1 MKKHLI
7 IAVSLFF
14 IFGMLQAACTGK
26 MDEAEVPGD
35 VPYRNPEIAVADR
48 VEDLLSRMTLEEK
61 IAQMAQAVIYRASP
75 QDTKKFA
82 LGSIL
87 SGGGD
92 HPNTGLSARDW
103 LDHCNEYQKAALSTR
118 LGIPILYGIDAVH
131 GCAKMGGAT
140 VFPHNIGLG
149 AANDPGLVEKIGR
162 ITAIETAAGGIHWN
176 FAPCIAVARDER
188 WGRTYESF
196 SESPDIVSVLG
207 AAYVRGHEAGLLSDR
222 ASIASCPKHYFADG
236 GAEWGT
242 SQYGIDRGNSTLPED
257 ELRRIH
263 LAPYAAVMKENPA
276 TIMISFSGI
285 HGEEMHASKKWID
298 VLRNELGFTGL
309 IVSDWAGH
317 TELEGENKLA
327 QSINAG
333 IDMIMI
339 PENYRM
345 FISEVTGNVENG
357 IISRARIDEAVRR
370 ILALKFEMGLFEQPF
385 TDDSLIAL
393 VGSDAHMTVAR
404 DAVRKSL
411 VLLEHTNKV
420 LPLDPKKKIALVGT
434 KAKDLGALSGGWTIY
449 WGGYSEY
456 ETLHHY
462 LEGNSKRAI
471 ANNERVKGSDIL
483 SAFTDRI
490 GKNSVIYSDD
500 GANIAGAD
508 CAVVVIG
515 EKPYVEFTGDS
526 ANLALGKKDIER
538 VKNAKE
544 QGVPVVVVLISGRPL
559 ILDSI
564 LPYCDAIVAA
574 WLPGSMAG
582 PGITDVL
589 FGDYNFTGKLP
600 CTWPKSMDQIPIND
614 GDGKKGLYPFGYGL
628 AY

>member
-1 MKKHLI
+1 MKKYLTLFTGFFLLI
-7 IAVSLFF
+7 VLVQSACSGNKEDPVVPVS
-14 IFGMLQAACTGK
+14 AT
-26 MDEAEVPGD
+26 
-35 VPYRNPEIAVADR
+35 YRDPDIPVVDR

-61 IAQMAQAVIYRASP
+61 VAQMAQAVIYSASP
-75 QDTKKFA
+75 KDTRTYA

-92 HPNTGLSARDW
+92 HPQLGISAQHW
-103 LDHCNEYQKAALSTR
+103 LDHCNEYQKAAMATR

-149 AANDPGLVEKIGR
+149 AANDPELVERIGR

-207 AAYVRGHEAGLLSDR
+207 AAYVRGHEKGLLSDR
-222 ASIASCPKHYFADG
+222 ATIASCPKHYFADG

-242 SQYGIDRGNSTLPED
+242 SQHGIDRGNSTLPED

-263 LAPYAAVMKENPA
+263 LAPYEAVMQENPA

-317 TELEGENKLA
+317 TELEGDNKLA

-333 IDMIMI
+333 IDMIMV

-345 FISEVTGNVENG
+345 FISEVTGNVEDG
-357 IISRARIDEAVRR
+357 IISRTRIDEAVKR
-370 ILALKFEMGLFEQPF
+370 ILTLKFKMGLFENPYA
-385 TDDSLIAL
+385 DSSLIPL
-393 VGSDAHMTVAR
+393 VGCEEHMAVAR

-411 VLLEHTNKV
+411 VLLENRNNM
-420 LPLDPKKKIALVGT
+420 LPLSPENKIALVGT
-434 KAKDLGALSGGWTIY
+434 KARDLGALSGGWTIY

-456 ETLHHY
+456 ETLHPW
-462 LEGNSKRAI
+462 LDGNSKRAI
-471 ANNERVKGSDIL
+471 ENNERVNGKDMLTS
-483 SAFTDRI
+483 FTERL
-490 GKNSVIYSDD
+490 GKDSVVYSDD

-508 CAVVVIG
+508 CAVVVVG
-515 EKPYVEFTGDS
+515 EKPYVEFTGDTDS
-526 ANLALGKKDIER
+526 LTLSNRDIDR
-538 VKNAKE
+538 VRTAKE
-544 QGVPVVVVLISGRPL
+544 QGIPVVVVVISGRPL

-564 LPYCDAIVAA
+564 SPYCDAIVAA

-582 PGITDVL
+582 PGIADVL
-589 FGDYNFTGKLP
+589 FGDYNFTGKLSF
-600 CTWPKSMDQIPIND
+600 TWPKSMDQIPIND
-614 GDGKKGLYPFGYGL
+614 RDGKKGLYPFGYGL
-628 AY
+628 TY

>member
-7 IAVSLFF
+7 IAVSLFL

-26 MDEAEVPGD
+26 MDEAEVPGA

-61 IAQMAQAVIYRASP
+61 VAQMAQAVIYRASP
-75 QDTKKFA
+75 QDTQKFA

-92 HPNTGLSARDW
+92 HPHTGLSARDW

-149 AANDPGLVEKIGR
+149 AANDPGLVEQIGR

-298 VLRNELGFTGL
+298 VLRKELGFTGL